1 MSETIVINA
10 GGIIQNPDAELLENI
25 TLVASDGVIKS
36 IGHTEYALMP
46 DDITRTYDF
55 PNSYLMPGLVDT
67 HVHLIMPGDG
77 RPPDQFVQQNN
88 DLDLLLMAQHNAK
101 MAVLGGV
108 TTLRDVG
115 SRGQI
120 ALTLR
125 DAIQNCLA
133 IGPRILASGSPITI
147 TGGHCYYLG
156 GEADG
161 VEQVRTKAREILKLG
176 ADLVKVM
183 GSGGGTP
190 RTNPWRASFGVAE
203 LQVAVLEAHRHNVH
217 ITVHA
222 SCAEATR
229 FACEAGVDMIEHA
242 AMWTISDSGPHY
254 EFDTELVDDILQRGI
269 YVGPTLQASY
279 CEILHLNTLKEQRV
293 LTHLEQDRLDH
304 KRRLFDNTMET
315 MRRMKA
321 HGVLLVS
328 GTDAGWDYNSF
339 LGGAYIDLE
348 LASEV
353 GMSNRE
359 IIEFSTRRAAQ
370 SVGLGDQIGVLEPG
384 YSADLLVVSDNP
396 ADDISVI
403 QYPEAVFCSGKLR
416 VRDGSIYMSGNLE

>member
-1 MSETIVINA
+1 MSEIIVVNA
-10 GGIIQNPDAELLENI
+10 GGIIANPNAELIENI

-36 IGHTEYALMP
+36 LGRTEDTLIP
-46 DDITRTYDF
+46 DDVTRTYDF
-55 PNSYLMPGLVDT
+55 PSSYLMPGLVDT

-77 RPPDQFVQQNN
+77 RPPDQFVQHNN
-88 DLDLLLMAQHNAK
+88 DLDLLLLAQHNAK
-101 MAVLGGV
+101 MALLGGV

-120 ALTLR
+120 AFTLR

-133 IGPRILASGSPITI
+133 IGPRIIASGSPITI
-147 TGGHCYYLG
+147 TGGHCHYLG

-190 RTNPWRASFGVAE
+190 RTNPWRASFGVSE
-203 LQVAVLEAHRHNVH
+203 LQAAVLEAHRHNVH

-222 SCAEATR
+222 SCAEATKY
-229 FACEAGVDMIEHA
+229 ACEAGVDMIEHA
-242 AMWTISDSGPHY
+242 AMWTMSDSGPQH
-254 EFDTELVDDILQRGI
+254 EFDAGLVDDIVQRGI

-279 CEILHLNTLKEQRV
+279 CEILDLNILKEQRE
-293 LTHLEQDRLDH
+293 LTLLEKERLDY

-315 MRRMKA
+315 VRRMKA

-370 SVGLGDQIGVLEPG
+370 SVGLGNQIGALEPG
-384 YSADLLVVSDNP
+384 YFADLLVVSGNP
-396 ADDISVI
+396 VDDISVI
-403 QYPEAVFCSGKLR
+403 QHPEAVFCSGKLR
-416 VRDGSIYMSGNLE
+416 VRDGSIYMPGDLE

>member
-25 TLVASDGVIKS
+25 TLVASDGVIES
-36 IGHTEYALMP
+36 ISRTEYALIP

-120 ALTLR
+120 VLTLR

-133 IGPRILASGSPITI
+133 IGPRIIASGSPITI
-147 TGGHCYYLG
+147 TGGHCHYLG

-203 LQVAVLEAHRHNVH
+203 LQAAALEAHRHNVH

-242 AMWTISDSGPHY
+242 AMWVISDSGPQH
-254 EFDTELVDDILQRGI
+254 EFDVRLVDNIVHRGI

-279 CEILHLNTLKEQRV
+279 CEILHLNTLNEQRA
-293 LTHLEQDRLDH
+293 LTYLEQDRLDH

-315 MRRMKA
+315 VRRMKA
-321 HGVLLVS
+321 HGALLVS

-359 IIEFSTRRAAQ
+359 IIDFSTRRAAQ
-370 SVGLGDQIGVLEPG
+370 SVGLGDQIGALESG
-384 YSADLLVVSDNP
+384 YSADLLVVSGNP

-403 QYPEAVFCSGKLR
+403 QCPEAVFCSGKLR
-416 VRDGSIYMSGNLE
+416 VLDGSVYMSGNLE

>member
-1 MSETIVINA
+1 MAEIVVINA
-10 GGIIQNPDAELLENI
+10 KGVIKNPDAELIENI

-36 IGHTEYALMP
+36 LGRTEDVLVP
-46 DDITRTYDF
+46 DDVNRVYDF
-55 PNSYLMPGLVDT
+55 PGSYLMSGLIDT

-77 RPPDQFVQQNN
+77 RPPDQFVQDNN
-88 DLDLLLMAQHNAK
+88 DLDLLLVAQHNAE
-101 MAVLGGV
+101 MALLGGV

-120 ALTLR
+120 VFSLR
-125 DAIQNCLA
+125 DAIHNCLM
-133 IGPRILASGSPITI
+133 IGPRIIASGYPITV
-147 TGGHCYYLG
+147 TGGHCHYLG

-161 VEQVRTKAREILKLG
+161 VEQVRTKAREILKQG
-176 ADLVKVM
+176 ADLIKVM

-190 RTNPWRASFGVAE
+190 RTNPWRASFGIDE
-203 LQVAVLEAHRHNVH
+203 LQAAVLEAHRHNTH

-222 SCAEATR
+222 SCAEATK

-254 EFDTELVDDILQRGI
+254 EFDVDLVDDIVQRGI
-269 YVGPTLQASY
+269 YIGPTLQASY
-279 CEILHLNTLKEQRV
+279 CEILDLNIRKEQRA
-293 LTHLEQDRLDH
+293 LTHLEKERLDH

-315 MRRMKA
+315 VRQMKA

-328 GTDAGWDYNSF
+328 GTDAGWDYNNF

-384 YSADLLVVSDNP
+384 YFADLLVVSTNP
-396 ADDISVI
+396 VDDVSVI
-403 QYPEAVFCSGKLR
+403 QYPEAVFCNGKLR
-416 VRDGSIYMSGNLE
+416 VRGGSIYLTGDLE

>member
-1 MSETIVINA
+1 MSEIVVINA
-10 GGIIQNPDAELLENI
+10 KGVIKNPDAELLENI

-36 IGHTEYALMP
+36 ISRTEDALIL
-46 DDITRTYDF
+46 DDVTKTYDF
-55 PNSYLMPGLVDT
+55 PSSYLMSGLVDT

-77 RPPDQFVQQNN
+77 RPPDQFVQNNN

-101 MAVLGGV
+101 MALLGGV

-120 ALTLR
+120 AFTLR
-125 DAIQNCLA
+125 DAIRDCLA
-133 IGPRILASGSPITI
+133 VGPRIIASGSPITI
-147 TGGHCYYLG
+147 TGGHCHYLG

-161 VEQVRTKAREILKLG
+161 VEQVRTRVREILKLG

-190 RTNPWRASFGVAE
+190 RTNPWRASFGVSE
-203 LQVAVLEAHRHNVH
+203 LQAAVLEAHRHNVH

-242 AMWTISDSGPHY
+242 AMWTISDSDPKH
-254 EFDTELVDDILQRGI
+254 EFDAGLVDDIVQRGI

-279 CEILHLNTLKEQRV
+279 CEILDLDLLKEQRV
-293 LTHLEQDRLDH
+293 LTQVESERLDH

-315 MRRMKA
+315 VQRMKA

-370 SVGLGDQIGVLEPG
+370 SVGLGNQIGALEPG
-384 YSADLLVVSDNP
+384 YFADLLVVSGNP
-396 ADDISVI
+396 VDDIGVI
-403 QYPEAVFCSGKLR
+403 QHPEAVFCSGKLR
-416 VRDGSIYMSGNLE
+416 VRDGSIYMSGDLE